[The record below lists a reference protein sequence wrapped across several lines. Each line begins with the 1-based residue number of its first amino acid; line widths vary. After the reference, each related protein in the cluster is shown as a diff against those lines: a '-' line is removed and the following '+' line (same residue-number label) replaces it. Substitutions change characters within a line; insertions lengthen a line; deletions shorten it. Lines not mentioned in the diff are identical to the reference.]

1 MNQRRNRVDQELG
14 IQTLGSCPEEAMMD
28 IIHPENMHMV
38 SDPIV
43 EPEFGRT

>member
-1 MNQRRNRVDQELG
+1 L
-14 IQTLGSCPEEAMMD
+14 MD
-28 IIHPENMHMV
+28 IIHPENMHTV